1 MTKGANKNKKSGNTK
16 KTKVA
21 VIILCIAGAAALITA
36 SYFLFFR
43 NMIQYSVAVNQIEN
57 GNFKDGFDNLMD
69 IAERDADYK
78 DTSKLLYANA
88 LELIET
94 GDIDNKKRAYDMLMS
109 IPGYEHADDLIYF
122 LWAEDAFVPEEENS
136 YEIAD
141 QFIEMIPEDYDGPF
155 ADKIAQYRE
164 DINAAMDELNRKKAQ
179 AGMEEDAFPNSESDL
194 QTY

>member
-1 MTKGANKNKKSGNTK
+1 MTKGVNNNKKSGNTK